1 MSHQTILVEMIL
13 GGFFAVACMRT
24 FVPAE
29 PDGRLHFGDL
39 LRLPGRIERLRRSRW
54 QWFSMVGLLLVIRL
68 QMGMP
73 LVLEVTVAL
82 MFVLFFAMPTRAT
95 ARAEA
100 RG

>member
-1 MSHQTILVEMIL
+1 MSHQTILVEIIL

-24 FVPAE
+24 FVPVE
-29 PDGRLHFGDL
+29 PDGRLHFVDL

-54 QWFSMVGLLLVIRL
+54 QWFSMAGLLLVIRL

-82 MFVLFFAMPTRAT
+82 MFVLFLALPTRVSAK
-95 ARAEA
+95 ARE